1 MRSKKALVLGAGGNF
16 GGAAAA
22 ALAAAGWQVARY
34 QRGTDMAA
42 AAAGAELIVNGLNPP
57 KYHAWATLIPEI
69 TTSVLA
75 AGKASGAAIMVP
87 GNVYVF
93 GKQAGPWGAGTPHRP
108 VARKGQIR
116 AEMEARYRDAA
127 DRGQK
132 AIIFRAGDFVSASNP
147 GTIMNILMLNGIAK
161 GKITALGAP
170 DAPHA
175 WAELSD
181 LGRGVVALADQLP
194 TLPAFNDIGFAGLTF
209 SANELAAEAARRL
222 QRPVTLKQFPWWA
235 LRLAAPFWEM
245 GRELGEMRYLYDTP
259 HSIDGSDF
267 ARLVPDF
274 AAKKLAQVVDE
285 HLVAR
290 GL

>member
-42 AAAGAELIVNGLNPP
+42 AAAGTELIVNGLNPP
-57 KYHAWATLIPEI
+57 NYHAWAQLIPEI

-75 AGKASGAAIMVP
+75 AGKACGATILVP

-93 GKQAGPWGAGTPHRP
+93 GTQPGPWGAGTPHRP
-108 VARKGQIR
+108 VARKGKIR
-116 AEMEARYRDAA
+116 AEMEARYREAGE
-127 DRGQK
+127 RGQK
-132 AIIFRAGDFVSASNP
+132 TIILRAGDFVAATNP
-147 GTIMNILMLNGIAK
+147 GTIMNILMLKGIAK
-161 GKITALGAP
+161 GKLTALGAP
-170 DAPHA
+170 AAPHA
-175 WAELSD
+175 WADLSD
-181 LGRGVVALADQLP
+181 LGRGVAALADQLP

-209 SANELAAEAARRL
+209 SANDLAAEAARRL

-235 LRLAAPFWEM
+235 LRLAAPVWEL

-267 ARLVPDF
+267 ARLVPGF
-274 AAKKLAQVVDE
+274 ATKTLAQVVDE
-285 HLVAR
+285 HMTTR